1 MFSGETL
8 FVGDERAAHISL
20 PTKVLIHSSGKLYR
34 PGNYVANIFF
44 QVRKSAKMAQIIS
57 MSIVATKPI
66 IGLIILDVLTK
77 VYFQSSADN
86 MKEFNV
92 TGEVMICEN
101 RYFSNFCPEC
111 RS

>member
-1 MFSGETL
+1 
-8 FVGDERAAHISL
+8 
-20 PTKVLIHSSGKLYR
+20 
-34 PGNYVANIFF
+34 
-44 QVRKSAKMAQIIS
+44 MAQIIC

-101 RYFSNFCPEC
+101 R
-111 RS
+111 

>member
-1 MFSGETL
+1 M
-8 FVGDERAAHISL
+8 
-20 PTKVLIHSSGKLYR
+20 LIHSSGKLYR